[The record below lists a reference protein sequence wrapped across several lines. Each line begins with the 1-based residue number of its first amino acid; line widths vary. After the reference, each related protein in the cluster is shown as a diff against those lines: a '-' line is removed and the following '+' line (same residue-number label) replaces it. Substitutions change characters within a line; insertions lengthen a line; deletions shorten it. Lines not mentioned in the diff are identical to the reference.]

1 MSGIGASGSFQ
12 LADQFFPSPAIL
24 AGDSSDEDEEEF
36 EDSDEEETE
45 YVPRPTKRGR
55 LAKRPVP
62 KQAPEP
68 VRSGKPKP
76 RSARKGKERSSKAS
90 PAKYYEVSSEGESD
104 EEIEEVEY
112 TPKSTK
118 KRGGVAT
125 PAKKATPVQEEKNTS
140 RSRGKSVPAKKE
152 SGKPKRTAAKSPAI
166 VESDDSDE
174 EVVPSEYTPRPSKS
188 RGGTSSEKRST
199 TPKSGPRTRTPA
211 KRKLVEVSDADD
223 DDSDAEAPLPKKERG
238 KEAKENPKVAAQTPK
253 SKSNKSRRKR

>member
-24 AGDSSDEDEEEF
+24 AGDSSDEDEEDF
-36 EDSDEEETE
+36 EDSDEYERE

-76 RSARKGKERSSKAS
+76 RRARKGKERNSKAS

-104 EEIEEVEY
+104 EEMEEVEY

-125 PAKKATPVQEEKNTS
+125 PAKKAAPVQEVKSTS

-152 SGKPKRTAAKSPAI
+152 SGKPKRAAAKSPV

-188 RGGTSSEKRST
+188 RGGASSEKRST
-199 TPKSGPRTRTPA
+199 TPKSGLRTRTPA

-223 DDSDAEAPLPKKERG
+223 DDSDAEIPPPKKQRG
-238 KEAKENPKVAAQTPK
+238 KVAKESPKVAAQTPK
-253 SKSNKSRRKR
+253 SQSSKSRRKR